1 VFDLELNTTKIEEII
16 SESSKKIMN
25 IEMSKEWIEK
35 DVIKMQ
41 EEMVREVNFEAKM
54 KDNKKKMQKLEN
66 LVHDVKNMNVTLE
79 NFIDRYECI
88 RI

>member
-1 VFDLELNTTKIEEII
+1 
-16 SESSKKIMN
+16 
-25 IEMSKEWIEK
+25 
-35 DVIKMQ
+35 MQ
-41 EEMVREVNFEAKM
+41 GEMVREVNFEAKM
-54 KDNKKKMQKLEN
+54 KDHKKKMQKLEN